1 MLYRNRYY
9 VDTHKNLPAVYD
21 TVLGL
26 RAYGG
31 TVESM
36 EKLMVSLAGDD
47 EWFAN
52 NPQPE
57 RTPSGGGG
65 CEVGMTMKEY
75 NDTMDEWYE
84 EKSRIQCEE
93 AHDDYREEYEKEP
106 YDCPRWA

>member
-36 EKLMVSLAGDD
+36 EKLMVSLASED
-47 EWFAN
+47 EWFTN

-57 RTPSGGGG
+57 RTPSGGGQ
-65 CEVGMTMKEY
+65 CEAGMTMKEY
-75 NDTMDEWYE
+75 NDTMDAWYE
-84 EKSRIQCEE
+84 EKAQEQREYAQ
-93 AHDDYREEYEKEP
+93 DDSREEEEEP
-106 YDCPRWA
+106 YDCPRWL

>member
-9 VDTHKNLPAVYD
+9 VGTHKNLPAVYD

-36 EKLMVSLAGDD
+36 EKLMVGLASDD

-57 RTPSGGGG
+57 RKPSGGGQ
-65 CEVGMTMKEY
+65 CEAGMTMKEY
-75 NDTMDEWYE
+75 TDTMNEWYE
-84 EKSRIQCEE
+84 EKAREQREYYEQDDVQEEE
-93 AHDDYREEYEKEP
+93 A
-106 YDCPRWA
+106 YDCPRWL